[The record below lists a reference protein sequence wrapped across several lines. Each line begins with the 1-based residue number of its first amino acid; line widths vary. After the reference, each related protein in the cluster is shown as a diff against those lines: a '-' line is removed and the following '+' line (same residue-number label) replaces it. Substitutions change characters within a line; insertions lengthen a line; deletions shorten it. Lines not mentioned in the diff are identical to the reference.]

1 MRLSL
6 SLLAKQF
13 VMSSNDGCPYCG
25 WSEEYPE
32 CHVHLAPFCPTVR
45 AEYQVWVDD
54 DGELCSRKRDFLWML
69 PRLLSWSRRAVAR
82 VEAEYAPHGPRG
94 RLIIDE
100 WGSLFS

>member
-69 PRLLSWSRRAVAR
+69 PVFSRGVGAR
-82 VEAEYAPHGPRG
+82 SHVWKQNMPLMG
-94 RLIIDE
+94 RVDV
-100 WGSLFS
+100 